1 MIIRFKPFALNV
13 IAVIAAAMMSS
24 AGQAAVLTWDYS
36 MSSIFTAASYS
47 GPGGTPAPST
57 LLSWGTPTTAGQ
69 SSLAIGNNPATGSVD
84 TYMGGLPPA
93 VPPYLGPGISLTHTN
108 NPITGTTLTAAT
120 LRNSVVLTPAVP
132 PQASLPAQIV
142 DYDIS
147 FVETP
152 NASPCA
158 VSTSPT
164 PCNDIFVLT
173 DGLLNQQF
181 VYDDGLGDGALTY
194 FVNIFPTTGGVLSV
208 LDDSACAAAG
218 QASGCIGFTTPENQ
232 ATTLAFGFTISTD
245 RLTVPEPATLALF
258 GVGLAAFGF
267 SRRRKRA

>member
-1 MIIRFKPFALNV
+1 MTIRVRPSALYV
-13 IAVIAAAMMSS
+13 IAVIAAVTMSS
-24 AGQAAVLTWDYS
+24 AGHAAVFTWDYN
-36 MSSIFTAASYS
+36 MSSIFSAATYS
-47 GPGGTPAPST
+47 GPGGTPAPAT

-69 SSLAIGNNPATGSVD
+69 SSLAIGNNPAMGSVD
-84 TYMGGLPPA
+84 TYVGGVPPA
-93 VPPYLGPGISLTHTN
+93 VPPYLGPGVSLTHTN
-108 NPITGTTLTAAT
+108 NPITGTTLTSAT

-132 PQASLPAQIV
+132 PQGSLTPQIV

-173 DGLLNQQF
+173 GGLLNQQF
-181 VYDDGLGDGALTY
+181 VYDDGLGDGPLTY
-194 FVNIFPTTGGVLSV
+194 YVNIFPTTGGVLSV
-208 LDDSACAAAG
+208 LEDSACAAAG
-218 QASGCIGFTTPENQ
+218 QATGCIGFTTPENQ

-245 RLTVPEPATLALF
+245 RLTVPEPGSLALL
-258 GVGLAAFGF
+258 GIGLAGLGFG
-267 SRRRKRA
+267 RRKRA